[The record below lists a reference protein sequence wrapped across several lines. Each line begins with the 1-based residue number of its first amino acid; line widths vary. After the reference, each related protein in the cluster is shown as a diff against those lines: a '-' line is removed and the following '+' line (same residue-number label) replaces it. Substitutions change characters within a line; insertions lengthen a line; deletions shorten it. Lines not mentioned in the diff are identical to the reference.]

1 MVRGAME
8 HEQIVMLTV
17 KQVCDVLQVHRN
29 TLRRW
34 IAAGRVPAYRIGPRG
49 DLRLKQDDLDAFIEQ
64 MRIDRDALQRVS

>member
-1 MVRGAME
+1 MVRTAME
-8 HEQIVMLTV
+8 HEQVVMLTV
-17 KQVCDVLQVHRN
+17 KQVCDVLQVHHN

-64 MRIDRDALQRVS
+64 MRIDADALQRVS